1 MLYIANKK
9 VDNVAMLEK
18 VITLSKNIDTL
29 TLAVT
34 ILLAVIGWLI
44 ALWIQQR
51 GTKQQHKIQVRY
63 EIYKQFVQIHKEAQD
78 AISKLGAHSSPPFI
92 LMESSMIPF
101 QLGLKKQYKD
111 MWLPYN
117 EQECL
122 FEGEQKWTSYTQEL
136 YSHYSKFSEKF
147 LQLLYI
153 TEDWEAALEPILPT
167 KNILNKEVENQKR
180 LIHTLIS
187 ELSSYSSKHDHDWR
201 KWDQKDV
208 EIIIQKISESSMS
221 IGTYIGD
228 FMVLTHNELLSSYFG
243 HERRTRKTLDPSY
256 KVLTKDGII
265 ENVDHKLV
273 KDMEKWKMQLIV
285 SVKSHLERLDDQTPE
300 AKELR
305 SLVDDTCPHCGT
317 ALMVMETKNTP
328 DGVLFAFACGHNRAL
343 KDEKVSC

>member
-1 MLYIANKK
+1 
-9 VDNVAMLEK
+9 MLEK
-18 VITLSKNIDTL
+18 IMTFSKNIDAL

-34 ILLAVIGWLI
+34 ILLTVIGWLI
-44 ALWIQQR
+44 VLWIQQR

-122 FEGEQKWTSYTQEL
+122 FEGEQKWASYTQEL

-147 LQLLYI
+147 LQFMYI

-167 KNILNKEVENQKR
+167 KNVLNKEIENQKR
-180 LIHTLIS
+180 LIHSLIG
-187 ELSSYSSKHDHDWR
+187 ELSSYTSKHNHDWR
-201 KWDQKDV
+201 KWNQKEV
-208 EIIIQKISESSMS
+208 EKITQKINESAMT
-221 IGTYIGD
+221 IGSYIGD

-256 KVLTKDGII
+256 KVLMKDGIV

-273 KDMEKWKMQLIV
+273 KNMQEWKDQMIVLVKEKLSNKPN
-285 SVKSHLERLDDQTPE
+285 DQTAE
-300 AKELR
+300 AKELK
-305 SLVDDTCPHCGT
+305 SLVDDVCPFCGT
-317 ALMVMETKNTP
+317 ALMVMEEKNTSE
-328 DGVLFAFACGHNRAL
+328 GTFFAFACGHNKTL
-343 KDEKVSC
+343 KDEKISC